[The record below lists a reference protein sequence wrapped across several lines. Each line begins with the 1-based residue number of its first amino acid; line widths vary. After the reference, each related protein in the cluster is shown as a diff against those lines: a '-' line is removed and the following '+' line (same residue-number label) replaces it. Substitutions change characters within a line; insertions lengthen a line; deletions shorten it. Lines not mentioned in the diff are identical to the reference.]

1 MQGYFSWL
9 RNSMPF
15 NDGFSEAWNGQCFV
29 KWWVVLIAQRY
40 FSAIFDEYT
49 LMCLLI
55 ETWNT
60 DVINWFYSFHFKLQ
74 NPVFLLLLAHFV
86 EDYFTRKLYIQR
98 INIIL
103 TFYFNK
109 FPISCLLSKI
119 PYKSKFLCYTKGK
132 KITFLKIWLGNG
144 QNCILNISEPH
155 KEIGST
161 MHHYLE

>member
-74 NPVFLLLLAHFV
+74 NPVFLLLLPHFEWRLFYKKV
-86 EDYFTRKLYIQR
+86 VYSLNWY
-98 INIIL
+98 
-103 TFYFNK
+103 YFNIL
-109 FPISCLLSKI
+109 FQQISCKLSIIQNTLQNLSVIFMLNKE
-119 PYKSKFLCYTKGK
+119 K
-132 KITFLKIWLGNG
+132 KDNF
-144 QNCILNISEPH
+144 
-155 KEIGST
+155 
-161 MHHYLE
+161 

>member
-74 NPVFLLLLAHFV
+74 NPVSPLLLAHFDWRLFYKKV
-86 EDYFTRKLYIQR
+86 VYSLNWY
-98 INIIL
+98 
-103 TFYFNK
+103 YFNIL
-109 FPISCLLSKI
+109 FQQISYKLSIIQNTLQNLSVIFMLNKE
-119 PYKSKFLCYTKGK
+119 K
-132 KITFLKIWLGNG
+132 KDNF
-144 QNCILNISEPH
+144 
-155 KEIGST
+155 
-161 MHHYLE
+161 

>member
-74 NPVFLLLLAHFV
+74 NPVSPLLLAHFDWRLFYKKV
-86 EDYFTRKLYIQR
+86 VYSLNWY
-98 INIIL
+98 
-103 TFYFNK
+103 YFNIL
-109 FPISCLLSKI
+109 FQQISCKLSIIQNTLQNLSVIFMLNKE
-119 PYKSKFLCYTKGK
+119 K
-132 KITFLKIWLGNG
+132 KDNF
-144 QNCILNISEPH
+144 
-155 KEIGST
+155 
-161 MHHYLE
+161 

>member
-40 FSAIFDEYT
+40 FSAIYDEYT

-74 NPVFLLLLAHFV
+74 NPVSPLLLAHFDWRLFYKKV
-86 EDYFTRKLYIQR
+86 VYSLNWY
-98 INIIL
+98 
-103 TFYFNK
+103 YFNIL
-109 FPISCLLSKI
+109 FQQISFKLSI
-119 PYKSKFLCYTKGK
+119 
-132 KITFLKIWLGNG
+132 I
-144 QNCILNISEPH
+144 QNTLQKLSVIFMLH
-155 KEIGST
+155 KEKKDNF
-161 MHHYLE
+161 

>member
-74 NPVFLLLLAHFV
+74 NPISPLLLAHFDWRLFYKKV
-86 EDYFTRKLYIQR
+86 VYSLNWY
-98 INIIL
+98 
-103 TFYFNK
+103 YFNIL
-109 FPISCLLSKI
+109 FQQISCKLSIIQNTLQNLSVIFMLNKE
-119 PYKSKFLCYTKGK
+119 K
-132 KITFLKIWLGNG
+132 KDNF
-144 QNCILNISEPH
+144 
-155 KEIGST
+155 
-161 MHHYLE
+161 

>member
-40 FSAIFDEYT
+40 FSAICDEYT

-74 NPVFLLLLAHFV
+74 NPISPLLLAHFDWRLFYKKV
-86 EDYFTRKLYIQR
+86 VYSLNWY
-98 INIIL
+98 
-103 TFYFNK
+103 YFNIL
-109 FPISCLLSKI
+109 FQQISYKLSIIQNTLQNLSVIFMLNKE
-119 PYKSKFLCYTKGK
+119 K
-132 KITFLKIWLGNG
+132 KDNF
-144 QNCILNISEPH
+144 
-155 KEIGST
+155 
-161 MHHYLE
+161 

>member
-15 NDGFSEAWNGQCFV
+15 NDGFSEAWNGQCLV

-74 NPVFLLLLAHFV
+74 NPISPLLLAHFDWRLFYKKV
-86 EDYFTRKLYIQR
+86 VYSLNWY
-98 INIIL
+98 
-103 TFYFNK
+103 YFNIL
-109 FPISCLLSKI
+109 FQQISCKLSIIQNTLQNLSVIFMLNKE
-119 PYKSKFLCYTKGK
+119 K
-132 KITFLKIWLGNG
+132 KDNF
-144 QNCILNISEPH
+144 
-155 KEIGST
+155 
-161 MHHYLE
+161 

>member
-1 MQGYFSWL
+1 MKGVQGYFSWL

-40 FSAIFDEYT
+40 FSAIYDEYT

-74 NPVFLLLLAHFV
+74 NPVSPLLLAHFDWRLFYKKV
-86 EDYFTRKLYIQR
+86 VYSLNWY
-98 INIIL
+98 
-103 TFYFNK
+103 YFNIL
-109 FPISCLLSKI
+109 FQQISYKLSIIQNTLQNLSVIFMLNKE
-119 PYKSKFLCYTKGK
+119 K
-132 KITFLKIWLGNG
+132 KDNF
-144 QNCILNISEPH
+144 
-155 KEIGST
+155 
-161 MHHYLE
+161 

>member
-40 FSAIFDEYT
+40 FSAICDEYT

-74 NPVFLLLLAHFV
+74 NPVFLLLLAHFDWRLFYKKV
-86 EDYFTRKLYIQR
+86 VYSWNWY
-98 INIIL
+98 
-103 TFYFNK
+103 YFNIL
-109 FPISCLLSKI
+109 FQQISYKLSI
-119 PYKSKFLCYTKGK
+119 
-132 KITFLKIWLGNG
+132 I
-144 QNCILNISEPH
+144 QNTLQNLSVSFMLN
-155 KEIGST
+155 KEKR
-161 MHHYLE
+161 

>member
-40 FSAIFDEYT
+40 FSAICDEYT

-74 NPVFLLLLAHFV
+74 NPVFLLLLAHFDWRLFYKKV
-86 EDYFTRKLYIQR
+86 VYSLNWY
-98 INIIL
+98 
-103 TFYFNK
+103 YFNIL
-109 FPISCLLSKI
+109 FQQISYKLSIIQNTLQNLSVIFMLNKE
-119 PYKSKFLCYTKGK
+119 K
-132 KITFLKIWLGNG
+132 KDNF
-144 QNCILNISEPH
+144 
-155 KEIGST
+155 
-161 MHHYLE
+161 

>member
-40 FSAIFDEYT
+40 FSAICDEYT

-74 NPVFLLLLAHFV
+74 NPVSPLLLAHFDWRLFYKKV
-86 EDYFTRKLYIQR
+86 VYSLNWY
-98 INIIL
+98 
-103 TFYFNK
+103 YFNIL
-109 FPISCLLSKI
+109 FQQISCKLSIIQNTLQNLSVIFMLNKE
-119 PYKSKFLCYTKGK
+119 K
-132 KITFLKIWLGNG
+132 KDNF
-144 QNCILNISEPH
+144 
-155 KEIGST
+155 
-161 MHHYLE
+161 

>member
-40 FSAIFDEYT
+40 FSAIYDEYT

-74 NPVFLLLLAHFV
+74 NPVSPLLLAHFDWRLFYKKV
-86 EDYFTRKLYIQR
+86 VYSLNWY
-98 INIIL
+98 
-103 TFYFNK
+103 YFNIL
-109 FPISCLLSKI
+109 FQQISYKLSIIQNTLQNLSVIFMLNKE
-119 PYKSKFLCYTKGK
+119 K
-132 KITFLKIWLGNG
+132 KDNF
-144 QNCILNISEPH
+144 
-155 KEIGST
+155 
-161 MHHYLE
+161 

>member
-40 FSAIFDEYT
+40 FSAICDEYT

-74 NPVFLLLLAHFV
+74 NPVSPLLLAHFDWRLFYKKV
-86 EDYFTRKLYIQR
+86 VYSLNWY
-98 INIIL
+98 
-103 TFYFNK
+103 YFNIL
-109 FPISCLLSKI
+109 FQQISYKLSI
-119 PYKSKFLCYTKGK
+119 
-132 KITFLKIWLGNG
+132 I
-144 QNCILNISEPH
+144 QNTLQ
-155 KEIGST
+155 K
-161 MHHYLE
+161 

>member
-74 NPVFLLLLAHFV
+74 NPISPLLLAHFDWRLFYKKV
-86 EDYFTRKLYIQR
+86 VYSLNWY
-98 INIIL
+98 
-103 TFYFNK
+103 YFNIL
-109 FPISCLLSKI
+109 FQQISYKLSIIQNTLQNLSVIFMLNKE
-119 PYKSKFLCYTKGK
+119 K
-132 KITFLKIWLGNG
+132 KDNF
-144 QNCILNISEPH
+144 
-155 KEIGST
+155 
-161 MHHYLE
+161 